1 MTALTGSAEACP
13 FQGMLELL
21 GRRHMLSILWVLQ
34 QDSPRRF
41 TEIKRAMSL
50 NPVTLTERLS
60 ELDRAGLVSR
70 TSYNEIPP
78 RVDYALTSRGRELL
92 VILDALEGW
101 SKKHPG
107 DPLAPKAPRVTGTL
121 IKKAQ

>member
-1 MTALTGSAEACP
+1 MASLTVGAESCP

-34 QDSPRRF
+34 QHSPRRF
-41 TEIKRAMSL
+41 TEIKRAMGL

-60 ELDRAGLVSR
+60 ELDRAGIVRR
-70 TSYNEIPP
+70 TAYGEIPP
-78 RVDYALTSRGRELL
+78 RVDYALTERGRELL

-101 SKKHPG
+101 SKDHPG
-107 DPLAPKAPRVTGTL
+107 ALSKMKTGRTTGTL
-121 IKKAQ
+121 MRNAQ